1 MVFKLEFKQF
11 NDDNIPSYWFIFRDN
26 LLLVELLDES
36 ALIPFT
42 SDVEELN
49 LSLQSKKP
57 LCFGSF
63 EDNPCY
69 FIEISDDTEFPKKLS
84 FENIRSLYG
93 LMNEELLWVAGRAFQ
108 LMIWDINSQYCGQCG
123 TPTEIKFDER
133 AKKCPACSLLVFPR
147 ISPAVIVGIINQK
160 QKKILLANGTRFPNN
175 FYSVIAG
182 FVEPGETLEEC
193 IRREIF
199 EEVGIEIRNIRYFNS
214 QSWPFPDSLMIGFL
228 ADHAKGQILIDESEI
243 NDAQWFS
250 ADNLPR
256 IPGKISIARKI
267 IDWFVENYS

>member
-1 MVFKLEFKQF
+1 MAFKIEFKQF
-11 NDDNIPSYWFIFRDN
+11 IDESIPSYWFIFRDN
-26 LLLVELLDES
+26 LLLVELLDDS

-42 SDVEELN
+42 SDLTDFK
-49 LSLQSKKP
+49 LSLQAQTP
-57 LCFGSF
+57 LYFGSF
-63 EDNPCY
+63 ENIPCY
-69 FIEISDDTEFPKKLS
+69 FIEISNDFEFSEKMS
-84 FENIRSLYG
+84 FQDIRSLYG
-93 LMNEELLWVAGRAFQ
+93 RLNEDLLWVAGRAFQ
-108 LMIWDINSQYCGQCG
+108 LMIWDKNSQYCGQCG

-133 AKKCPACSLLVFPR
+133 AKKCPACSLLSFPR
-147 ISPAVIVGIINQK
+147 ISPAIIVGIIDQK
-160 QKKILLANGTRFPNN
+160 QKRILLANGTRFPSN

-199 EEVGIEIRNIRYFNS
+199 EEVGIEIENIRYFNS

-228 ADHAKGQILIDESEI
+228 ADYAKGQISIDKSEI

-267 IDWFVENYS
+267 IDWFVENY

>member
-1 MVFKLEFKQF
+1 MAFKIEFKQF
-11 NDDNIPSYWFIFRDN
+11 TDEGIPSYWFIFRDN
-26 LLLVELLDES
+26 LLLVELSDDS

-42 SDVEELN
+42 SDLTEFKV
-49 LSLQSKKP
+49 SLKQKKP
-57 LCFGSF
+57 LYFGSF
-63 EDNPCY
+63 GNIPCY
-69 FIEISDDTEFPKKLS
+69 FIEVSNDFDFSEKMS
-84 FENIRSLYG
+84 FQEIRSLYG
-93 LMNEELLWVAGRAFQ
+93 RLEEELLWVAGRAFQ
-108 LMIWDINSQYCGQCG
+108 LMIWDKNSKYCGQCG
-123 TPTEIKFDER
+123 TPTEMKFGER

-147 ISPAVIVGIINQK
+147 ISPAVIVGIVDQK
-160 QKKILLANGTRFPNN
+160 QKKILLANGTRFPSN

-199 EEVGIEIRNIRYFNS
+199 EEVGIEIENIRYFNS

-228 ADHAKGQILIDESEI
+228 ADYAKGQILIDQSEI

-250 ADNLPR
+250 ANNLPR

-267 IDWFVENYS
+267 IDWFVENY

>member
-1 MVFKLEFKQF
+1 MTFKIEFKEF
-11 NDDNIPSYWFIFRDN
+11 INESIPSYWFIFRDN
-26 LLLVELLDES
+26 LLLVELLDDS

-42 SDVEELN
+42 SDLTDLK
-49 LSLQSKKP
+49 LSSQSKKP
-57 LCFGSF
+57 LYFGSF
-63 EDNPCY
+63 ENKPCY
-69 FIEISDDTEFPKKLS
+69 FIEVSNDIDFPEKMS
-84 FENIRSLYG
+84 FQNIRSLYG
-93 LMNEELLWVAGRAFQ
+93 RLDEELLWVAGRAFQ
-108 LMIWDINSQYCGQCG
+108 LMIWDKNSKYCGQCG

-147 ISPAVIVGIINQK
+147 ISPAIIVGIIDQK
-160 QKKILLANGTRFPNN
+160 HKKILLANGTRFPSN

-193 IRREIF
+193 ARREIF
-199 EEVGIEIRNIRYFNS
+199 EEVGIEIKNIRYFNS

-228 ADHAKGQILIDESEI
+228 ADYAKGQISIDPSEI

-267 IDWFVENYS
+267 IDWFAENY